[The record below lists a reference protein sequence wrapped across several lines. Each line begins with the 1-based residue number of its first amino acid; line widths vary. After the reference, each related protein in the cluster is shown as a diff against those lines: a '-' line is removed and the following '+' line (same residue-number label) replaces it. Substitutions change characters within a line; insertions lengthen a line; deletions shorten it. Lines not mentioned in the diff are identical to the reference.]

1 MVKKKKTAGGSAV
14 IYARYSSHNQ
24 SEVSIE
30 QQVDAC
36 EKYAERNGYT
46 IIDRY
51 ADRAVSGRTDR
62 RPAFQKMM
70 KDARSGAF
78 DYVIAWKS
86 NRIGRNMIQ
95 AMNTAA
101 TLASYGVACLYVE
114 EDFDDTASGRFALR
128 NMMNVNQFYS
138 ENMAEDIR
146 RGMLDNAA
154 RCRVN
159 SKPPYGYR
167 RGQDGRFEIDEP
179 AAAVVRQIFDRVLTG
194 WSIFD
199 IMTDLNRRG
208 VKTGSGGEWKKQSFG
223 RLLSNDRYTGLYHWD
238 EITVEGGMP
247 VIIDRETFDRVQLIL
262 KTKKKPRGKQRM
274 NEEYLLS
281 GKLFCGECGSPM
293 SALSG
298 TGKSGRKFTYY
309 CCNRKRYE
317 KACEKKNVPKD
328 VIEKQV
334 LEYLRSQ
341 LMNDAFIDWVV
352 GGYEKVAAEIRADS
366 ERLQL
371 DAELKDVSRR
381 IKNMLAAIEMGVVN
395 EATQERMQEL
405 LQTRRDL
412 EEAIRLDDAA
422 CSIPSSDEVRFWLEG
437 FRSGDFSSRKFQ
449 RELITTFVHAVYVY
463 DDRLVLRLNY
473 GQEISLKDE
482 KPPEISDG
490 PGCSRPVSNGAPDAS
505 FENTAFMVSFFQ
517 VTLPLL
523 KR

>member
-1 MVKKKKTAGGSAV
+1 MANKKKKDHGGNAV

-36 EKYAERNGYT
+36 EKYAARNGYT
-46 IIDRY
+46 VVDRY
-51 ADRAVSGRTDR
+51 ADRAVSGRTDK

-70 KDARSGAF
+70 KDARSGSF

-101 TLASYGVACLYVE
+101 ALAALGVACLYVE

-146 RGMLDNAA
+146 RGMLDSAS
-154 RCRVN
+154 RGCVN

-167 RGQDGRFEIDEP
+167 RGADGRFEIDEP
-179 AAAVVRQIFDRVLTG
+179 AAAVVRQIFDRVLGG

-208 VKTGSGGEWKKQSFG
+208 IRTGSGGEWKKQSFG
-223 RLLSNDRYTGLYHWD
+223 RLLSNDRYTGRYHWD
-238 EITVEGGMP
+238 EIVIEDGMP
-247 VIIDRETFDRVQLIL
+247 AIVDRSTFDRVQLIL

-274 NEEYLLS
+274 NDEYLLS

-298 TGKSGRKFTYY
+298 TGKSGKKFMYY
-309 CCNRKRYE
+309 TCNRRRYE
-317 KACEKKNVPKD
+317 HACEKKNVPKD

-334 LEYLRSQ
+334 LEYIRSQ
-341 LMNDAFIDWVV
+341 LMNDEFIDWVV
-352 GGYEKVAAEIRADS
+352 AGYDKVVAEIRADS

-371 DAELKDVSRR
+371 DAELKDVNRR
-381 IKNMLAAIEMGVVN
+381 IKNMLQTIEMGVIN
-395 EATQERMQEL
+395 EATQ
-405 LQTRRDL
+405 
-412 EEAIRLDDAA
+412 
-422 CSIPSSDEVRFWLEG
+422 
-437 FRSGDFSSRKFQ
+437 
-449 RELITTFVHAVYVY
+449 
-463 DDRLVLRLNY
+463 
-473 GQEISLKDE
+473 
-482 KPPEISDG
+482 
-490 PGCSRPVSNGAPDAS
+490 
-505 FENTAFMVSFFQ
+505 
-517 VTLPLL
+517 
-523 KR
+523 